1 MIVKLLINFTYA
13 LFMAYNFAKYNRLFH
28 LVVFFLLSSFYTAM
42 DNLVSIY
49 SPNSSQYVMCIK
61 LMYRPQYIDSFLY
74 DKDQWY
80 PIGFRDTLYHMLT
93 KPLNK
98 AIIAL
103 TKFSLNKHCINLA
116 LEKRQNIF
124 CPCCR
129 LTLALFTYT

>member
-42 DNLVSIY
+42 HNLASIY
-49 SPNSSQYVMCIK
+49 SPSPNSLK

-80 PIGFRDTLYHMLT
+80 PIGFRDTLYLMLT